1 MNTFQ
6 TSKFDDIKGQTK
18 TPLIPPAAPDIPVDK
33 REDFIYIIMG
43 GFTLAACAGFVN
55 AVAMLSSFAI
65 TVSHLTGVSTRL
77 GFSLC
82 HFDFSTAIYQFSIVL
97 FYCFGCVLVG
107 SFISNQ
113 RFYYSRKY
121 GIFLIFESAIIA
133 IAATLFLQENKLGI
147 YFAAFGMGVQNSLF
161 SNFSGAVVRTTH
173 VTGLVTDIGLL
184 FGHWI
189 RFKEPPKELWRL
201 KVFVPLYV
209 GYVFG
214 ALLAG
219 WFFSFLGV
227 KAMYIPCIFL
237 CATGVIWT
245 LWRMKYKLT
254 KAEKHAI

>member
-1 MNTFQ
+1 MNGLQ
-6 TSKFDDIKGQTK
+6 TSKFDDIKGQK
-18 TPLIPPAAPDIPVDK
+18 RDPLIPAPAPDIPVDK
-33 REDFIYIIMG
+33 REDFYYIVMG

-55 AVAMLSSFAI
+55 AVSMISSFAM
-65 TVSHLTGVSTRL
+65 TVSHLTGVSTRIGL
-77 GFSLC
+77 FFSKI
-82 HFDFSTAIYQFSIVL
+82 DFSSMFLQLLVVL
-97 FYCFGCVLVG
+97 CYGLGCVLVG

-121 GIFLIFESAIIA
+121 GIFLILESGIIA
-133 IAATLFLQENKLGI
+133 IAATLYVQDNRIGI
-147 YFAAFGMGVQNSLF
+147 YFSAFGMGIQNSLF

-201 KVFVPLYV
+201 KVFIPLYV
-209 GYVFG
+209 GYVVG
-214 ALLAG
+214 AILGG
-219 WFFSFLGV
+219 WFFDMLGV

-254 KAEKHAI
+254 NTEKHAI

>member
-1 MNTFQ
+1 MLQ
-6 TSKFDDIKGQTK
+6 STSDDEIKVQTK
-18 TPLIPPAAPDIPVDK
+18 TPLIPVPAPDVPVDK
-33 REDFIYIIMG
+33 RHDFIYIIIG
-43 GFTLAACAGFVN
+43 GFTLAGCAGFVN
-55 AVAMLSSFAI
+55 AVALLSTFAI
-65 TVSHLTGVSTRL
+65 TVSHLTGVSTKL
-77 GFSLC
+77 AISLC
-82 HFDFSTAIYQFSIVL
+82 RFDIASAIYQILIVL
-97 FYCFGCVLVG
+97 SYCLGCVLVG
-107 SFISNQ
+107 FFITKE

-121 GIFLIFESAIIA
+121 GILLIFESAIIA
-133 IAATLFLQENKLGI
+133 VAATLFLKENQLGV

-201 KVFVPLYV
+201 KVFVPLYA

-219 WFFSFLGV
+219 WSFELYGI
-227 KAMYIPCIFL
+227 KAMYIPCVFL

-245 LWRMKYKLT
+245 AWRLKYKLT
-254 KAEKHAI
+254 NAEKLILV